1 MIEDTEKETFANEG
15 LALIDFISQSPSA
28 FHAVDNISKILISN
42 DYQELRMSEEWT
54 VEPGSRY
61 FVKYNGSAIV
71 AFNVPDNGGDDIAR
85 FGFRMIASHSD
96 SPTFRVKP
104 NAACWCNGQKLRTET
119 YGGAILYSW
128 LDRPLGLAGRV
139 VLRSGDP
146 IRPTARLFDFER
158 PVGVIPRVAIH
169 FNRAVNDSAT
179 FNRQV
184 DMQILTGVSESTSP
198 VNLRQAIASEMDL
211 PTDDILDFDLYAYDT
226 TPGCLAGF
234 DNSLIVCPKQDN
246 LTMAYESIM
255 ALTDTAETDTAKM
268 VIVLDNEEV
277 GSGTKQGAGSRI
289 IADILRRI
297 CSKMNLGEEGYQR
310 AVYNSFLI
318 SADMAHA
325 IHPNHPELSDG
336 MCSPQLNQGPVIKYN
351 ANQKYMTD
359 ADGAAVFCEIC
370 RRAGVPFQVFANRS
384 DMAGGSTLG
393 NIMTAHLPLRGVD
406 VGNPMLAMH
415 SSRETGG
422 TLDARYLRLA
432 LGEFLTM

>member
-1 MIEDTEKETFANEG
+1 MREDSEKEAFVNEG
-15 LALIDFISQSPSA
+15 RSVIDFISQSPSA

-42 DYQELRMSEEWT
+42 DYQELRMSEEWG
-54 VEPGSRY
+54 VEPGNRY
-61 FVKYNGSAIV
+61 FVKYNGSAIA
-71 AFNVPDNGGDDIAR
+71 AFNVPDNGGEDIAK

-104 NAACWCNGQKLRTET
+104 NASCWCNGHKLRTET

-146 IRPTARLFDFER
+146 VHPSARLFDFER
-158 PVGVIPRVAIH
+158 PVGVIPSVAIH
-169 FNRAVNDSAT
+169 FNRAVNDGVAL
-179 FNRQV
+179 NRQV
-184 DMQILTGVSESTSP
+184 DMQILTGVSDSRSP
-198 VNLRQAIASEMDL
+198 VDLAQAIASEMDIS
-211 PTDDILDFDLYAYDT
+211 PDDILDFDLYAYDT

-255 ALTDTAETDTAKM
+255 ALTDTAESDTAKM

-277 GSGTKQGAGSRI
+277 GSGTKQGADSHI

-325 IHPNHPELSDG
+325 IHPNHPELSDA
-336 MCSPQLNQGPVIKYN
+336 MCTPQLNQGPVIKYN

-359 ADGAAVFCEIC
+359 ADGAAVFSEIC
-370 RRAGVPFQVFANRS
+370 RRAGVPFQAFANRS

-393 NIMTAHLPLRGVD
+393 NIMTSHLPLRGVD

-432 LGEFLTM
+432 LGEFLAM